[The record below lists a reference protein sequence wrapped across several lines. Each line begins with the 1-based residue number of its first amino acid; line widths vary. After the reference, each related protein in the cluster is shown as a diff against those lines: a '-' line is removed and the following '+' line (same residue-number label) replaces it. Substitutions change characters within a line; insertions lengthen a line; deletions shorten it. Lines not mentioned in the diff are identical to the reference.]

1 MMKYPPHILIIS
13 FVCIAIPITSATGGS
28 ITLRSS
34 YKKLSVSQVHSMAN
48 VSIREKEDW
57 GFYGHSTIKH
67 GYNPKAIRGDKV
79 VVDDATGLM
88 WHQGG
93 SDDWMK
99 WDDAKEW
106 VEDLNSEEGY
116 AGYHDWR
123 LPTLEEAASLL
134 ESSKKNGNLY
144 IDQAFSKEQKE
155 IWTGDKCDYVSK
167 DYVSKDVLETAW
179 YVDFSFGKVS
189 RYYRYNPCFVRPVRS
204 VR

>member
-1 MMKYPPHILIIS
+1 MS
-13 FVCIAIPITSATGGS
+13 
-28 ITLRSS
+28 
-34 YKKLSVSQVHSMAN
+34 N
-48 VSIREKEDW
+48 VSIRREKKYW

-134 ESSKKNGNLY
+134 ESNKRNDLY
-144 IDQAFSKEQKE
+144 IDPVFSKKQRF
-155 IWTGDKCDYVSK
+155 IWTGDRYGSEAAW
-167 DYVSKDVLETAW
+167 DVLFFNGSIGSGK
-179 YVDFSFGKVS
+179 YFSAVKS
-189 RYYRYNPCFVRPVRS
+189 RIFYDGNGYVRPVRS
-204 VR
+204 MR